1 MYGGRA
7 HASTTELVEGTLK
20 DKHIKMLN
28 LAHAWIDQ
36 LLPHVLS
43 KVRASRARH
52 GKARSYQ
59 FALFHVII
67 TVLLPCACPGQP
79 RQLRPPISRTAARR
93 RRPAHVAP
101 AARRALLGQG
111 RALRG
116 IRVRKPR
123 HSHRLHDP
131 CIPVRGHALD
141 RLPARAYR
149 ADRSA
154 RAAVRAR
161 RGAPG
166 KRHLHTLGAP
176 RGRPCARHEA
186 RRRRRAGAASS

>member
-59 FALFHVII
+59 CALFHVII
-67 TVLLPCACPGQP
+67 TVLLPCP
-79 RQLRPPISRTAARR
+79 
-93 RRPAHVAP
+93 
-101 AARRALLGQG
+101 
-111 RALRG
+111 
-116 IRVRKPR
+116 
-123 HSHRLHDP
+123 
-131 CIPVRGHALD
+131 
-141 RLPARAYR
+141 
-149 ADRSA
+149 
-154 RAAVRAR
+154 
-161 RGAPG
+161 
-166 KRHLHTLGAP
+166 
-176 RGRPCARHEA
+176 
-186 RRRRRAGAASS
+186 